1 MSKFK
6 FIELKFDQAQQPKFT
21 ENRTKG
27 YVEFGLLNNYP
38 EYIISLYNESPKH
51 GAIVRGKAGYIF
63 GQGFADNAGKI
74 KANEQGE
81 TWDEIAEKAILDD
94 EIHAGYYLQIVYN
107 KLGKIASIFHLPFK
121 NCRISVCGAKVYV
134 KKDWKENKEKAREY
148 PVFDPSKPD
157 CSQVYVYKQYN
168 PQAEYYPIPVYQQ
181 ALNYIESDVQ
191 IGRHILGNANQGF
204 VGSTLINLNNG
215 NPPDEDAK
223 EEIEKAVLKKFTGS
237 DGRRTVIMFNN
248 SKENSADIVP
258 LGQSI
263 LTKEDFTNIN
273 NLVQQEIFAG
283 HQINSPTL
291 FGIKTEGQLGGRN
304 EVREA
309 YEIFNNTYAAK
320 RQMIHDRNFT
330 WLKSYTAQPMQMK
343 LTPVEP
349 LGFEFSESIISQ
361 NLTKDEIRELMG
373 KEPLDPSIKTQ
384 AQIISD
390 NINTLSPLVANKVL
404 ESMTPDE
411 IRSLA
416 GLVPSTGITDGSM
429 PAPAPITDTQL
440 NSSLVNITGRQ
451 QQQLLRIVRLFSNG
465 KLTKQ
470 QAAIQLQA
478 FGFTDEQINQYL
490 GLDDDPTT
498 DDQKFSSQ
506 KEDELLLQ
514 EFAACGCDPND
525 YEVVH
530 SEPAREAMYFA
541 EQVDLTQLQLNVMDQ
556 ITKDKR
562 ITPEVLADVL
572 KADLRSI
579 NAVLKA
585 IEKAGLISVSTQ
597 QEGADTIIERKL
609 VQPLSE
615 ITKQKPTVTQVLV
628 RYSYELADGVAG
640 PPKLP
645 TTRPFCVRMLELS
658 KTKVY
663 SRVDIET
670 ISKRLGYSVWD
681 RRGGWLTLPNGDR
694 QPFCR
699 HEWKANIVIRKK

>member
-1 MSKFK
+1 MSKYK

-27 YVEFGLLNNYP
+27 FVEFGLLNNYP
-38 EYIISLYNESPKH
+38 EYILSLYNESPKH
-51 GAIVRGKAGYIF
+51 GAIVRGKAGYIL
-63 GQGFADNAGKI
+63 GKGFADDAGKL

-81 TWDEIAEKAILDD
+81 TWNEIAEKAILDD

-107 KLGKIASIFHLPFK
+107 KLGKIASVFHIPFK
-121 NCRISVCGAKVYV
+121 NCRISVCGAKIYV
-134 KKDWKENKEKAREY
+134 KKDWNDNKEKVREY
-148 PVFDPSKPD
+148 PVFDPSTPNET
-157 CSQVYVYKQYN
+157 QIFVYKQYN
-168 PQAEYYPIPVYQQ
+168 PQAQYYPIPGYQQ

-223 EEIEKAVLKKFTGS
+223 EEIEKAVLKKFTGA

-283 HQINSPTL
+283 HQITSPSL

-304 EVREA
+304 EIREA
-309 YEIFNNTYAAK
+309 YEIFNNTYVAK
-320 RQMIHDRNFT
+320 RQMIHDMNFT
-330 WLKSYTAQPMQMK
+330 WLKSYTAQPIEMVIV
-343 LTPVEP
+343 PVEP
-349 LGFEFSESIISQ
+349 LGFEFSEAIISQ
-361 NLTKDEIRELMG
+361 NLSKDEIRELMG
-373 KEPLDPSIKTQ
+373 KEPLDQSIKTQ
-384 AQIISD
+384 AQVISD
-390 NINTLSPLVANKVL
+390 NINALSPLVANKVL
-404 ESMTPDE
+404 ESMTADE

-416 GLVPSTGITDGSM
+416 GLIPSTGVTDGSM
-429 PAPAPITDTQL
+429 PLPTPETETQL

-451 QQQLLRIVRLFSNG
+451 QQQLMRIVRLFSQG

-478 FGFTDEQINQYL
+478 FGFTDDQINQYL

-498 DDQKFSSQ
+498 DDLKFSSEA
-506 KEDELLLQ
+506 EDEMLLQ
-514 EFAACGCDPND
+514 EFAACGCDSSD

-541 EQVDLTQLQLNVMDQ
+541 EQVDLTQLQANVMDL
-556 ITKDKR
+556 ISKDKR
-562 ITPEVLADVL
+562 ITPDVLADVL
-572 KADLRSI
+572 GVELRSV

-597 QEGADTIIERKL
+597 QEGADTIIVREL
-609 VQPLSE
+609 VQPLSK
-615 ITKQKPTVTQVLV
+615 ITDQKPSVTQVLV
-628 RYSYELADGVAG
+628 RYSYEG
-640 PPKLP
+640 PQDDRN
-645 TTRPFCVRMLELS
+645 RPFCARLLELN
-658 KTKVY
+658 KIY
-663 SRVDIET
+663 SRVDIEN

-681 RRGGWLTLPNGDR
+681 RRGGWFTLPNGEHR
-694 QPFCR
+694 PFCR
-699 HEWKANIVIRKK
+699 HTWKANIVIRKK

>member
-1 MSKFK
+1 MSSKYK

-21 ENRTKG
+21 ENRAKG

-38 EYIISLYNESPKH
+38 EYILSLYNESPKH
-51 GAIVRGKAGYIF
+51 GAIVRGKAGYIL
-63 GQGFADNAGKI
+63 GKGFADDAGKLN
-74 KANEQGE
+74 ANEQGE
-81 TWDEIAEKAILDD
+81 TWNEIAEKAILDD

-107 KLGKIASIFHLPFK
+107 KLGKIASVFHIPFK
-121 NCRISVCGAKVYV
+121 NCRISVCGSKVYV
-134 KKDWKENKEKAREY
+134 KKDWHDNKEKVREY
-148 PVFDPSKPD
+148 PVFDPSKPND
-157 CSQVYVYKQYN
+157 TQIFVYKQYN
-168 PQAEYYPIPVYQQ
+168 PQAHYYPIPVYQQ

-223 EEIEKAVLKKFTGS
+223 EEIEKAVLKKFTGA

-283 HQINSPTL
+283 HQITSPSL

-304 EVREA
+304 EIRDA
-309 YEIFNNTYAAK
+309 YEIFNNTYASK
-320 RQMIHDRNFT
+320 RQMVHDSNFT
-330 WLKSYTAQPMQMK
+330 WLKSYTAQPIEMV

-373 KEPLDPSIKTQ
+373 REAAKETTKT
-384 AQIISD
+384 AVQIINE
-390 NINTLSPLVANKVL
+390 NINALSPAVVAKVL
-404 ESMTPDE
+404 EAMSADE

-416 GLVPSTGITDGSM
+416 GLVPLGGVVGTM
-429 PAPAPITDTQL
+429 PTPTTETQL
-440 NSSLVNITGRQ
+440 NSSLVNLSGRQ
-451 QQQLLRIVRLFSNG
+451 QQQLMRIVRLFSQG

-498 DDQKFSSQ
+498 DDLKFSSQ
-506 KEDELLLQ
+506 NEDEILLQ
-514 EFAACGCDPND
+514 EFAACGCDVND

-530 SEPAREAMYFA
+530 SEPATEAMFFA
-541 EQVDLTQLQLNVMDQ
+541 EQVDLTELQANVMDL
-556 ITKDKR
+556 ISKDKR
-562 ITPEVLADVL
+562 ITPDVLADVL
-572 KADLRSI
+572 GVELRSI

-585 IEKAGLISVSTQ
+585 VEKAGLISISTQ
-597 QEGADTIIERKL
+597 QEGQDTIIERKL

-615 ITKQKPTVTQVLV
+615 ITNQKPSVTQVLV
-628 RYSYELADGVAG
+628 RYSYEG
-640 PPKLP
+640 PEDDRN
-645 TTRPFCVRMLELS
+645 RPFCARMLELA

-663 SRVDIET
+663 SRVDIEN

-681 RRGGWLTLPNGDR
+681 RRGGWFTLPNGEHR
-694 QPFCR
+694 PFCR
-699 HEWKANIVIRKK
+699 HTWKANIVIRKK

>member
-1 MSKFK
+1 MSKYK

-27 YVEFGLLNNYP
+27 FVEFGLLNNYP
-38 EYIISLYNESPKH
+38 EYILSLYNESPKH
-51 GAIVRGKAGYIF
+51 GAIVRGKAGYIL
-63 GQGFADNAGKI
+63 GKGFADDAGKL

-81 TWDEIAEKAILDD
+81 TWNEIAEKAILDD

-107 KLGKIASIFHLPFK
+107 KLGKIASVFHIPFK

-134 KKDWKENKEKAREY
+134 KKDWNDNKEKVREY
-148 PVFDPSKPD
+148 PVFDPSTPTET
-157 CSQVYVYKQYN
+157 QIFVYKQYN
-168 PQAEYYPIPVYQQ
+168 PQASYYPIPGYQQ

-223 EEIEKAVLKKFTGS
+223 EEIEKAVLKKFTGA

-283 HQINSPTL
+283 HQITSPSL

-304 EVREA
+304 EIREA
-309 YEIFNNTYAAK
+309 YEIFNNTYVAK
-320 RQMIHDRNFT
+320 RQMIHDMNFT
-330 WLKSYTAQPMQMK
+330 WLKSYTAQPIEMVIV
-343 LTPVEP
+343 PVEP
-349 LGFEFSESIISQ
+349 LGFEFSEAIVSQ
-361 NLTKDEIRELMG
+361 NLSKDEIRELMG

-384 AQIISD
+384 AQVISD

-404 ESMTPDE
+404 ESMTTDE

-416 GLVPSTGITDGSM
+416 GLIPSTGVTDGSM
-429 PAPAPITDTQL
+429 PPPTPETETQL

-451 QQQLLRIVRLFSNG
+451 QQQLMRIVRLFSQG

-478 FGFTDEQINQYL
+478 FGFTDDQINQYL

-498 DDQKFSSQ
+498 DDLKFSSQ
-506 KEDELLLQ
+506 TEDEVLLA
-514 EFAACGCDPND
+514 EFAACGCDVNEF
-525 YEVVH
+525 EVVH

-541 EQVDLTQLQLNVMDQ
+541 EQVDLTQLQANVMDL
-556 ITKDKR
+556 ISKDKR
-562 ITPEVLADVL
+562 ITPDVLAEVLDV
-572 KADLRSI
+572 DLRSI

-609 VQPLSE
+609 VEPLSK
-615 ITKQKPTVTQVLV
+615 ITDQKPSVTQVLV
-628 RYSYELADGVAG
+628 RYSYEG
-640 PPKLP
+640 PKDNRN
-645 TTRPFCVRMLELS
+645 RPFCARLLELN
-658 KTKVY
+658 KIY
-663 SRVDIET
+663 SRVDIEN

-681 RRGGWLTLPNGDR
+681 RRGGWFTLPNGEHR
-694 QPFCR
+694 PFCR
-699 HEWKANIVIRKK
+699 HTWKANIVIRKK

>member
-1 MSKFK
+1 MSKYK

-51 GAIVRGKAGYIF
+51 GAIVRGKAGYIL
-63 GQGFADNAGKI
+63 GKGFADDAGKI

-81 TWDEIAEKAILDD
+81 TWNEIAEKAILDD
-94 EIHAGYYLQIVYN
+94 EIHGGYYLQVVYN
-107 KLGKIASIFHLPFK
+107 ALGKIASIFHIPFK

-134 KKDWKENKEKAREY
+134 KKDWHDNKEKMREY
-148 PVFDPSKPD
+148 PVFNPSKPD
-157 CSQVYVYKQYN
+157 SSQIYVYKQYN
-168 PQAEYYPIPVYQQ
+168 PEAEYYPIPVYQQ

-223 EEIEKAVLKKFTGS
+223 EEIEKAVLKKFTGA

-283 HQINSPTL
+283 HQITSPSL

-304 EVREA
+304 EIREA

-330 WLKSYTAQPMQMK
+330 ALKSYTSQPIEMV
-343 LTPVEP
+343 LVPVEP
-349 LGFEFSESIISQ
+349 LGFEFSEAIISQ

-373 KEPLDPSIKTQ
+373 KDVADQSLKTA
-384 AQIISD
+384 AQIINE
-390 NINTLSPLVANKVL
+390 NINALSPAVAAKVL
-404 ESMTPDE
+404 ESMSADE

-416 GLVPSTGITDGSM
+416 GLVPAGGVVGSM
-429 PAPAPITDTQL
+429 PEAVEAEAQL
-440 NSSLVNITGRQ
+440 NSNLVNLSGRQ
-451 QQQLLRIVRLFSNG
+451 QQQLLRIVRLFTQG

-478 FGFTDEQINQYL
+478 FGFTDDQINQYL
-490 GLDDDPTT
+490 GLDDDPGTA
-498 DDQKFSSQ
+498 DQQFCSQ
-506 KEDELLLQ
+506 TEDEILLR
-514 EFAACGCDPND
+514 EFEGCGCDRESFEIV
-525 YEVVH
+525 Y
-530 SEPAREAMYFA
+530 SEPASEAMFFA
-541 EQVDLTQLQLNVMDQ
+541 EQVDLSELQLNVMDQ
-556 ITKDKR
+556 IKKDPR
-562 ITPEVLADVL
+562 ITPKVLAEVLQ
-572 KADLRSI
+572 ADLRSI

-597 QEGADTIIERKL
+597 QEGQDTIIVREL
-609 VQPLSE
+609 VQPLSK
-615 ITKQKPTVTQVLV
+615 ITDQKPSVTQVLV
-628 RYSYELADGVAG
+628 RYSYEG
-640 PPKLP
+640 PEDSKN
-645 TTRPFCVRMLELS
+645 RPFCARMLELNR
-658 KTKVY
+658 TKVW
-663 SRVDIET
+663 SRVDIEN

-681 RRGGWLTLPNGDR
+681 RRGGWYTKKNGKPR
-694 QPFCR
+694 PFCR
-699 HEWKANIVIRKK
+699 HIWKANIVIRKK